1 MFFLTGNAYGFIQ
14 MERKNGTAAD
24 GGVKYCIWYAGNEV
38 GIISKDGG

>member
-1 MFFLTGNAYGFIQ
+1 

-38 GIISKDGG
+38 GHDWKVWRVG

>member
-1 MFFLTGNAYGFIQ
+1 

-38 GIISKDGG
+38 GITPKYRG